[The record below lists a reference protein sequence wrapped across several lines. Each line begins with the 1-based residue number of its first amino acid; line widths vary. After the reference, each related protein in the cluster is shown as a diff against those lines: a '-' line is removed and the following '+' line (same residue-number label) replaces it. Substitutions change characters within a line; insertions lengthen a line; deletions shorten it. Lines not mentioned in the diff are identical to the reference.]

1 MQKIQI
7 VQKNQKTSSKI
18 AILAECAVML
28 GLATAL
34 SFVKIIKMPW
44 GGSVTLLSML
54 PITVV
59 SIRRGIKWGLP
70 VAFLYSLIQFGL
82 DLGEVLTWSLTPTVF
97 AGMLFLDYLFAFSVL
112 GLSGIFRKKG
122 FEGQLLGVIIAVTL
136 RFAFHFLSGMVLWG
150 SYAAEYD
157 WAGGSVPLYS
167 LIYNGAY
174 MFPEIIFTG
183 IGAAVVIKAMQRFK
197 DVPRNA

>member
-1 MQKIQI
+1 VKRDS
-7 VQKNQKTSSKI
+7 KTL
-18 AILAECAVML
+18 ILAECAIML

-54 PITVV
+54 PIALV
-59 SIRRGIKWGLP
+59 SIRRGVKWGLP
-70 VAFLYSLIQFGL
+70 VAFLYAVIQFGM
-82 DLGEVLTWSLTPTVF
+82 DLGDVLTWSLTPAVF
-97 AGMLFLDYLFAFSVL
+97 VGMLFLDYLFAFSVL
-112 GLSGIFRKKG
+112 GLSGIYRKKG
-122 FEGQLLGVIIAVTL
+122 FEGQLLGTVIAVTL

-157 WAGGSVPLYS
+157 WANNSVPLYS

-174 MFPEIIFTG
+174 MFPEIIFTA
-183 IGAAVVIKAMQRFK
+183 IGAAIVIKTPFMKSAVK
-197 DVPRNA
+197 TG